1 MQLINYFI
9 AKKARGLTFNRE
21 GSKIP
26 QVKSKLAGQISH
38 LLTLCNI
45 ICFRDCRITLFY
57 YKNGN
62 GLFLASVDDRNR
74 HSDHNE
80 CEKNGK
86 IY

>member
-45 ICFRDCRITLFY
+45 I
-57 YKNGN
+57 
-62 GLFLASVDDRNR
+62 SVTVELLYSIIKKGMD
-74 HSDHNE
+74 
-80 CEKNGK
+80 
-86 IY
+86 YF